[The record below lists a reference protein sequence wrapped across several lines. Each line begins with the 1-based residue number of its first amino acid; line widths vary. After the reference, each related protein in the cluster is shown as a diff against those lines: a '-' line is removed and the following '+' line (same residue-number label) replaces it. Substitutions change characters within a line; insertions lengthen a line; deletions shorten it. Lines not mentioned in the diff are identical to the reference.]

1 MPIESRSEV
10 HKTYLHML
18 CWGSFKF
25 EDMKNIFSQVFELVV
40 EKKLKKILIDGME
53 VSGTPPTML
62 ERYDLG
68 EYVAQLCFRYKKP
81 FQIAVAGKVPLVD
94 PDRFGETVAR
104 NLGVNGR
111 VFTDLEESLLWLK
124 V

>member
-1 MPIESRSEV
+1 MAIETRSEV
-10 HKTYLHML
+10 HKSYLHML

-25 EDMKNIFSQVFELVV
+25 KDMKDIFLKAFELAV
-40 EKKLKKILIDGME
+40 EKNLSKILIDGMD

-68 EYVAQLCFRYKKP
+68 EYVAQLCFKYKKP
-81 FQIAVAGKVPLVD
+81 FRIVVAGKVPFVD

-111 VFTDLEESLLWLK
+111 VFTNLEEAITWLNL
-124 V
+124 

>member
-1 MPIESRSEV
+1 MSIKTRSEI
-10 HKTYLHML
+10 HNSYLHML

-25 EDMKNIFSQVFELVV
+25 EDLKDIFSKAFELVV
-40 EKKLKKILIDGME
+40 EKKIDKILVDGME

-62 ERYDLG
+62 QRYELG
-68 EYVAQLCFRYKKP
+68 EYVAQLCFKYKRP
-81 FQIAVAGKVPLVD
+81 FRIAVAGKIPFVD

>member
-1 MPIESRSEV
+1 MPIESRSET
-10 HKTYLHML
+10 HKSYLHIL

-25 EDMKNIFSQVFELVV
+25 EDLKDIFSKAFELAE
-40 EKKLKKILIDGME
+40 EKKLNKILIDGME
-53 VSGTPPTML
+53 VYGTPPTML

-68 EYVAQLCFRYKKP
+68 EYVAQLCFKYKKP
-81 FQIAVAGKVPLVD
+81 FRIAVAGKVPFVD

-111 VFTDLEESLLWLK
+111 VFTDLNEALTWLN

>member
-1 MPIESRSEV
+1 MSMETRSEV
-10 HKTYLHML
+10 YKSYVHVL

-25 EDMKNIFSQVFELVV
+25 EDLMKIFSKTFELAVD
-40 EKKLKKILIDGME
+40 KKLNKILIDGME
-53 VSGTPPTML
+53 IQGTPPTML

-68 EYVAQLCFRYKKP
+68 EYTAELCFKYKRP
-81 FQIAVAGKVPLVD
+81 FQIAVAGKVPFVD

-104 NLGVNGR
+104 NLGVNGK
-111 VFTDLEESLLWLK
+111 VFTELEESLLWLK

>member
-1 MPIESRSEV
+1 MSIKTRSEI
-10 HKTYLHML
+10 HKSYVHML
-18 CWGSFKF
+18 CWGSFNF
-25 EDMKNIFSQVFELVV
+25 EALKDIFGKAFELAV
-40 EKKLKKILIDGME
+40 EKELNKILVDGME
-53 VSGTPPTML
+53 VLGTSPTML

-68 EYVAQLCFRYKKP
+68 EYVAQLCFKYKRP
-81 FQIAVAGKVPLVD
+81 FQIAVAGKVPFVD

>member
-10 HKTYLHML
+10 HKSYLHML

-40 EKKLKKILIDGME
+40 EKKLNKILIDGME

-94 PDRFGETVAR
+94 PERFGETVAR

-111 VFTDLEESLLWLK
+111 VFTDLEESLIWLK

>member
-1 MPIESRSEV
+1 MPIEYRSEI
-10 HKTYLHML
+10 HKSYVYML

-25 EDMKNIFSQVFELVV
+25 ETLKDIFAKAFEIAV
-40 EKKLKKILIDGME
+40 EKKIDKILVDGME

-68 EYVAQLCFRYKKP
+68 EYVAHLCFKYKRP
-81 FQIAVAGKVPLVD
+81 FQIAVAGKVPFVD

>member
-10 HKTYLHML
+10 HKSYLHML
-18 CWGSFKF
+18 CWGSFKI
-25 EDMKNIFSQVFELVV
+25 EDMKNIFSQAFELVV
-40 EKKLKKILIDGME
+40 EKKLNKILIDGME

-94 PDRFGETVAR
+94 PERFGETVAR

-111 VFTDLEESLLWLK
+111 VFTDLEESLIWLK